1 MLDDGNM
8 LKASICCLL
17 CGHHMLNSCS
27 HVLRHTQTQALHLED
42 YTEVD
47 IMSSFENQLMLIAKL
62 IARQQAGLGTVAV
75 AFHLLARLD
84 NF

>member
-1 MLDDGNM
+1 MWSPHAQQLLTCTHSHTGVH
-8 LKASICCLL
+8 LK
-17 CGHHMLNSCS
+17 
-27 HVLRHTQTQALHLED
+27 D
-42 YTEVD
+42 YTVSL
-47 IMSSFENQLMLIAKL
+47 IMSSFLNQLMLIAKL

>member
-1 MLDDGNM
+1 MWSPH
-8 LKASICCLL
+8 AQQLL
-17 CGHHMLNSCS
+17 TC
-27 HVLRHTQTQALHLED
+27 TQTHSHTGVHLKD
-42 YTEVD
+42 YTEVSL
-47 IMSSFENQLMLIAKL
+47 IMSSFLNQLMLIAKL